1 MKNIDDWML
10 RIKGKHSLTIYRNG
24 MVIYSVGKQKLFI
37 LKKYSLQN
45 IESLVKMHSKSNI
58 ESEIGNIL
66 RYNDGKKIY
75 DICNIELYTQLW
87 KLIFAET
94 SMKGKID
101 EVVGLTS
108 DIEYTINYGDLLS
121 DDFLPEIDDNVL
133 NKFLSIDI
141 YTDALINII
150 LTKDSKIYYERKK

>member
-37 LKKYSLQN
+37 LKKYALQD
-45 IESLVKMHSKSNI
+45 IESLVKMYLNANI
-58 ESEIGNIL
+58 ESKTGNIL

-101 EVVGLTS
+101 EVFGLTK
-108 DIEYTINYGDLLS
+108 DIEYIINYGDLLS
-121 DDFLPEIDDNVL
+121 DDFLLEIDDNVL
-133 NKFLSIDI
+133 NKFLSIDV

>member
-1 MKNIDDWML
+1 MKNIDNWLL

-37 LKKYSLQN
+37 LKKYALQD
-45 IESLVKMHSKSNI
+45 IESLVKMYLNANI
-58 ESEIGNIL
+58 ESKTGNIL

-101 EVVGLTS
+101 EIVGLTS

-133 NKFLSIDI
+133 NKFLSIDV